1 MLATIKSLNGI
12 YTLRRAD
19 GKEVTGYIDQEDNV
33 EVIENSLGCEDET
46 ASYILG
52 LAIVH
57 REMGNDVIVWRR
69 LRDQVQDAKKY
80 VNNYIMS
87 VN

>member
-1 MLATIKSLNGI
+1 MLATIKSFNGI

-19 GKEVTGYIDQEDNV
+19 GKEVVGYIDQNDNV
-33 EVIENSLGCEDET
+33 ELIENSLGCEDET

-57 REMGNDVIVWRR
+57 REMGNDILVWRR
-69 LRDQVQDAKKY
+69 LRDQVSDAKKY
-80 VNNYIMS
+80 VDRYALS